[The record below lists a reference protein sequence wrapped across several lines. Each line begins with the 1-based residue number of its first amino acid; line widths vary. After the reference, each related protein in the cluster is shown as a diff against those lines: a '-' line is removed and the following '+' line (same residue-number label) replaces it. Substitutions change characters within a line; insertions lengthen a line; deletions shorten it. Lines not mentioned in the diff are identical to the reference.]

1 MKMGSPGDRTGL
13 SHIFEEGVRYKVWF
27 DCHRYIPKSTEK
39 KVFAAAKFCTLVNN
53 LP

>member
-1 MKMGSPGDRTGL
+1 MKMGSPGDRTG
-13 SHIFEEGVRYKVWF
+13 VRHKVWF

-39 KVFAAAKFCTLVNN
+39 KVFAAAKFCTSVNN